1 MHFYDVQRHAV
12 MGRTGLSQ
20 NRSKKGNLF
29 GKLQK
34 IEGTLERQVK
44 LEKTLSEEVQIPE
57 VVARVKKGWNRA
69 KEAMGF

>member
-1 MHFYDVQRHAV
+1 

-20 NRSKKGNLF
+20 NRNKKRYLF

-44 LEKTLSEEVQIPE
+44 LEKALSKEVQIAE
-57 VVARVKKGWNRA
+57 VVAREKEGWNRA
-69 KEAMGF
+69 KEATGF

>member
-1 MHFYDVQRHAV
+1 MQFSDVQRHAV

-20 NRSKKGNLF
+20 NRNKKRYLF

-44 LEKTLSEEVQIPE
+44 LEKALSKEVQIPE
-57 VVARVKKGWNRA
+57 VMAREKEGWNRA
-69 KEAMGF
+69 KEATGF